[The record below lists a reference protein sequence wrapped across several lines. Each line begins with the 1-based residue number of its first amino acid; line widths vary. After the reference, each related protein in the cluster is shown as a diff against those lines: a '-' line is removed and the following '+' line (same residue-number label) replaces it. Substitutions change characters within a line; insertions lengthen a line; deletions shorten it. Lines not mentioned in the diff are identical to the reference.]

1 MSDRDRREEEP
12 QGGGVFGKL
21 PTSRPGVRSP
31 RRNPERSQP
40 EKPPPHPTT
49 ASRSVRPA
57 DTMGRSSR
65 SSAPTQPTAS
75 SERASAPPPP
85 TPSTAA
91 EGPEA
96 PDGGEGPGVEDL
108 AWAGVTVAAEAATL
122 GVRLLSRALEAVR
135 KPADRG

>member
-31 RRNPERSQP
+31 RRHPEKSQP
-40 EKPPPHPTT
+40 EKPPRPTT
-49 ASRSVRPA
+49 ASRSVPPA
-57 DTMGRSSR
+57 DTRGRSST
-65 SSAPTQPTAS
+65 SSAPAQPTAPR
-75 SERASAPPPP
+75 ERAATPPPP
-85 TPSTAA
+85 TQATAA
-91 EGPEA
+91 EEPEA
-96 PDGGEGPGVEDL
+96 SERLDAPGVEDL

-135 KPADRG
+135 KPTDRR